1 MKLVSRIYKNFWFVW
16 KSFSFYNFFLK
27 ISKEKAPWIE
37 NSKTFF
43 FGQAQIYF
51 FLETEFKTGGGYFFS
66 LMEFSKRKR
75 GSSSSRA
82 ESRVKFWQ
90 KELLQQSLYGSPNG
104 EMRMATGR
112 WMGKNRGGE
121 IDSSSTYFTKVCV
134 CMYVRRT
141 GDNRFFFSPN
151 NDDDL
156 RVHVL

>member
-1 MKLVSRIYKNFWFVW
+1 MYYSHFHSTISSWKLVRKKPPESKTRKH
-16 KSFSFYNFFLK
+16 FFLGRHK
-27 ISKEKAPWIE
+27 SIFFSKQ
-37 NSKTFF
+37 NSR
-43 FGQAQIYF
+43 
-51 FLETEFKTGGGYFFS
+51 LEEVIFFS

-75 GSSSSRA
+75 GSSSRA

-151 NDDDL
+151 NDDL

>member
-1 MKLVSRIYKNFWFVW
+1 MKLVSRIYKDFWFVLQ
-16 KSFSFYNFFLK
+16 SFSFYNFFLK

-43 FGQAQIYF
+43 LGRHKSIF
-51 FLETEFKTGGGYFFS
+51 FSKQNSRLEEVIFFS

-151 NDDDL
+151 NDDL

>member
-1 MKLVSRIYKNFWFVW
+1 MKLVSRIYKIFWFVLQ
-16 KSFSFYNFFLK
+16 SFSFYNFFLK

-43 FGQAQIYF
+43 IFGRHKSIF
-51 FLETEFKTGGGYFFS
+51 FSKQNSRLEEVIFFS

-75 GSSSSRA
+75 G
-82 ESRVKFWQ
+82 SRVKFWQ

-151 NDDDL
+151 NDDL

>member
-1 MKLVSRIYKNFWFVW
+1 MYYSHFHSTISSWKLVRK
-16 KSFSFYNFFLK
+16 KPP
-27 ISKEKAPWIE
+27 E
-37 NSKTFF
+37 SKTRKHFFWAGTNLFF
-43 FGQAQIYF
+43 FSKQNSR
-51 FLETEFKTGGGYFFS
+51 LEEVIFFS

-75 GSSSSRA
+75 GSSSRA

-151 NDDDL
+151 NDDL

>member
-1 MKLVSRIYKNFWFVW
+1 MYYSHFHSTISSWKLVRKKPPESKTRKH
-16 KSFSFYNFFLK
+16 FFLGRHK
-27 ISKEKAPWIE
+27 SIFFSKQ
-37 NSKTFF
+37 NSR
-43 FGQAQIYF
+43 
-51 FLETEFKTGGGYFFS
+51 LEEVIFFS

-75 GSSSSRA
+75 GSISSRA

-151 NDDDL
+151 NDDL

>member
-1 MKLVSRIYKNFWFVW
+1 MYYSYFHSTISSWKLVRK
-16 KSFSFYNFFLK
+16 KSP
-27 ISKEKAPWIE
+27 E
-37 NSKTFF
+37 SKTRKHFF
-43 FGQAQIYF
+43 WAGTNLF
-51 FLETEFKTGGGYFFS
+51 FSRNRIRDWRRLFFS

-75 GSSSSRA
+75 GSSSRA

-151 NDDDL
+151 NDDL

>member
-1 MKLVSRIYKNFWFVW
+1 MKLVSRIYKNFWFVLQ
-16 KSFSFYNFFLK
+16 SFSFYNFFLK
-27 ISKEKAPWIE
+27 ISKEKALWIE

-43 FGQAQIYF
+43 LGQASIYF
-51 FLETEFKTGGGYFFS
+51 FLETVFKTGGGYFFS

-121 IDSSSTYFTKVCV
+121 IDSSSTYSTKVYV
-134 CMYVRRT
+134 CMYCTMYVCMFVA
-141 GDNRFFFSPN
+141 GDNRFFSRPTTI
-151 NDDDL
+151 
-156 RVHVL
+156 

>member
-1 MKLVSRIYKNFWFVW
+1 MKLVSRIYKNFWFVLQ
-16 KSFSFYNFFLK
+16 SFSFYNFFLK

-43 FGQAQIYF
+43 LGRHQSIF
-51 FLETEFKTGGGYFFS
+51 FSKQNSRLEEVIFFS

-75 GSSSSRA
+75 GSSRA

-151 NDDDL
+151 NDDL

>member
-1 MKLVSRIYKNFWFVW
+1 MKLVSRMYKDFWFVLQ
-16 KSFSFYNFFLK
+16 SFSFYNFFLK
-27 ISKEKAPWIE
+27 ISNEKAPWIE
-37 NSKTFF
+37 NIFLGGRHKSFFSRNRIQDWRRLFF
-43 FGQAQIYF
+43 FF
-51 FLETEFKTGGGYFFS
+51 FDGIFKKKT
-66 LMEFSKRKR
+66 RQ
-75 GSSSSRA
+75 
-82 ESRVKFWQ
+82 SRVKFWQ

-151 NDDDL
+151 NDDL

>member
-1 MKLVSRIYKNFWFVW
+1 MKLVSRIYKIFWFVL

-43 FGQAQIYF
+43 IFGRHKSIF
-51 FLETEFKTGGGYFFS
+51 FSKQNSRLEEVIFFS

-75 GSSSSRA
+75 GSISSRA

-151 NDDDL
+151 NDDL

>member
-1 MKLVSRIYKNFWFVW
+1 MYYSHFHSTISSWKLVRK
-16 KSFSFYNFFLK
+16 KPP
-27 ISKEKAPWIE
+27 E
-37 NSKTFF
+37 SKTRKHFLFLAGTNLFF
-43 FGQAQIYF
+43 SRNRIRDWRR
-51 FLETEFKTGGGYFFS
+51 LFFS

-75 GSSSSRA
+75 GSSSRA

-151 NDDDL
+151 NDDL

>member
-1 MKLVSRIYKNFWFVW
+1 MKLVSRIYKNFWFVLQ
-16 KSFSFYNFFLK
+16 SFSFYNFFLK

-43 FGQAQIYF
+43 LGRHKSIF
-51 FLETEFKTGGGYFFS
+51 FSKQNSRLEEVIFFS

-75 GSSSSRA
+75 GSSSRA

-151 NDDDL
+151 NDDL

>member
-1 MKLVSRIYKNFWFVW
+1 MYYSHFHSTISSWKLVRKKPPESITRKHFFWGVGT
-16 KSFSFYNFFLK
+16 N
-27 ISKEKAPWIE
+27 P
-37 NSKTFF
+37 FF
-43 FGQAQIYF
+43 FSKQNSR
-51 FLETEFKTGGGYFFS
+51 LEEVIFFS

-75 GSSSSRA
+75 GS
-82 ESRVKFWQ
+82 SRVKFWQ

-151 NDDDL
+151 NDDL

>member
-1 MKLVSRIYKNFWFVW
+1 MKLVSRIYKIFWFVL

-43 FGQAQIYF
+43 LGRHKSIF
-51 FLETEFKTGGGYFFS
+51 FSKQNSRLEEVIFFS

-75 GSSSSRA
+75 GSSRA

-151 NDDDL
+151 NDDL

>member
-1 MKLVSRIYKNFWFVW
+1 MKLVSRIYKIFWFVLQ
-16 KSFSFYNFFLK
+16 SFSFYNFFLK

-43 FGQAQIYF
+43 LGRHKSIF
-51 FLETEFKTGGGYFFS
+51 FSKQNSRLEEVIFFS

-75 GSSSSRA
+75 GSSRA

-151 NDDDL
+151 NDDL

>member
-1 MKLVSRIYKNFWFVW
+1 MKLVSRMYKDFWFVLQ
-16 KSFSFYNFFLK
+16 SFSFYNFFLK

-43 FGQAQIYF
+43 LGRHKSIF
-51 FLETEFKTGGGYFFS
+51 FSKQNSRLEEVIFFS

-75 GSSSSRA
+75 GSSRA

-151 NDDDL
+151 NDDL

>member
-1 MKLVSRIYKNFWFVW
+1 MKLVSRMYKDFWFVLQ
-16 KSFSFYNFFLK
+16 SFSFYNFFLK

-43 FGQAQIYF
+43 FGQAEIYF
-51 FLETEFKTGGGYFFS
+51 FLETEFKTGGGYFFFFDGIFKKKTR
-66 LMEFSKRKR
+66 EQQ
-75 GSSSSRA
+75 
-82 ESRVKFWQ
+82 RVKFWQ

-151 NDDDL
+151 NDDL

>member
-1 MKLVSRIYKNFWFVW
+1 MKLVSRIYKIFWFVL

-43 FGQAQIYF
+43 LGRHKSIF
-51 FLETEFKTGGGYFFS
+51 FSKQNSRLEEVIFFS

-75 GSSSSRA
+75 GSSRA

-134 CMYVRRT
+134 CLYVRRT

-151 NDDDL
+151 NDDL